1 MKREFDR
8 KIQNLSDKLDLNNAR
23 QSLREAKLDKNRTEN
38 EIKKIANDAKKN
50 GTNEINL
57 RKKSI
62 DRLSKDK
69 DADILKKKSG
79 DIHD

>member
-8 KIQNLSDKLDLNNAR
+8 KEHNLSNKLDLNNAR
-23 QSLREAKLDKNRTEN
+23 QSLRKAKSDKNRTEN
-38 EIKKIANDAKKN
+38 EIKKIANDAKKD
-50 GTNEINL
+50 GANEINL

-69 DADILKKKSG
+69 DADILKKK
-79 DIHD
+79 